1 MMNINDY
8 QREASTTA
16 KYPLDKGL
24 EYCVLGL
31 TSEAGEVAGKLK
43 KYIRDDDT
51 SLPLSNKR
59 HDELVSELG
68 DVLWYVAMIAKELNV
83 SLNEVALNNI
93 SKLKDRQQRDVISG
107 DGDNR

>member
-1 MMNINDY
+1 MITINDY
-8 QREASTTA
+8 QRQASTTA

-31 TSEAGEVAGKLK
+31 VSEAGEVAGKLK
-43 KYIRDDDT
+43 KYIRDDD
-51 SLPLSNKR
+51 SSMPMSDKR

-68 DVLWYVAMIAKELNV
+68 DVLWYLAMVATELNV
-83 SLNEVALNNI
+83 SLHEVARNNI

>member
-1 MMNINDY
+1 MISMNDY

-31 TSEAGEVAGKLK
+31 VSEAGEVAGKLK
-43 KYIRDDDT
+43 KFIRDDD
-51 SLPLSNKR
+51 SDMPMSDKR

-68 DVLWYVAMIAKELNV
+68 DVLWYVAMVATELNV
-83 SLNEVALNNI
+83 SLNEIAHSNI

>member
-1 MMNINDY
+1 MITMNDY
-8 QREASTTA
+8 QLEAIKTA
-16 KYPLDKGL
+16 KYPTDKGL

-31 TSEAGEVAGKLK
+31 VSEAGEVAGKLK
-43 KYIRDDDT
+43 KYIRDDDPC
-51 SLPLSNKR
+51 LPLSNKR

-83 SLNEVALNNI
+83 PLNEVALNNV
-93 SKLKDRQQRDVISG
+93 SKLQDRLQRDVISG

>member
-1 MMNINDY
+1 MITMNDY
-8 QREASTTA
+8 QLEAIKTA
-16 KYPLDKGL
+16 KYPTDKAL

-93 SKLKDRQQRDVISG
+93 SKLEDRQQRDVISG

>member
-68 DVLWYVAMIAKELNV
+68 DVLWYVAMIATELNV
-83 SLNEVALNNI
+83 SLNEVASNNI

>member
-1 MMNINDY
+1 MPM
-8 QREASTTA
+8 
-16 KYPLDKGL
+16 
-24 EYCVLGL
+24 
-31 TSEAGEVAGKLK
+31 TS
-43 KYIRDDDT
+43 
-51 SLPLSNKR
+51 KR